1 MFAVVVGGAAGLGE
15 TALILAGDRLV
26 RLAGG
31 GARGA
36 RLVHLPRLLDERGA
50 VLFPLLP
57 QRGRGPLVPGPVS
70 KSRHLKW
77 GKSRQQFFVF
87 QEGV

>member
-15 TALILAGDRLV
+15 AALVLAGDRLV

-50 VLFPLLP
+50 VLLPLLP
-57 QRGRGPLVPGPVS
+57 QRGGGPLVPGPVS

-77 GKSRQQFFVF
+77 GKMSSEMNRK
-87 QEGV
+87 